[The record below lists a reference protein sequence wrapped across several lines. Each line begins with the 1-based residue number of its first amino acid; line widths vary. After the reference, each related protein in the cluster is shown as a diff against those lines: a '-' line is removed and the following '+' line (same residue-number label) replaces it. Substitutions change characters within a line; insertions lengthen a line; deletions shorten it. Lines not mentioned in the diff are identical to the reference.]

1 MLQPDSH
8 LTVPFIASFI
18 HIYLAASIN
27 LFSIGAWLLLTE
39 LHIDF

>member
-8 LTVPFIASFI
+8 LTVHFIAWFI

-27 LFSIGAWLLLTE
+27 LFSIGAWFSFKK